1 LTRID
6 DGGGKNGFATVSNN
20 QRLDVSARAA
30 SREYY
35 ESRDQGQVYSVI
47 SVDATAVA
55 NEESMYLQNISTSK
69 DMIIDTIVISTDTAS
84 LWRVKFVTG
93 TAAGSSAL
101 TPVNLNKAS
110 SNDADAVARGDG
122 AITGLTDAG
131 DLMLVRIGAAGHDE
145 LNFSEALRLG
155 QNDAIAIE
163 CETNAAVEI
172 TILFHFDSE

>member
-1 LTRID
+1 MVRID
-6 DGGGKNGFATVSNN
+6 DGGGKNGFVTVSNN

-55 NEESMYLQNISTSK
+55 NEESIYLQNTSTNK
-69 DMIIDTIVISTDTAS
+69 DMIIQNIVISTDTNS
-84 LWRVKFVTG
+84 LWRIKFVTG
-93 TAAGSSAL
+93 TAAGGSAL

-110 SNDADAVARGDG
+110 SNAADAVARGDG
-122 AITGLTDAG
+122 AVTGLTDGG
-131 DLMLVRIGAAGHDE
+131 DITLVRIAANSHDE
-145 LNFSEALRLG
+145 LSFSEALRPG
-155 QNDAIAIE
+155 QNDAIAVE

-172 TILFHFDSE
+172 VLFFHFDSE

>member
-1 LTRID
+1 LVRID

-20 QRLDVSARAA
+20 QRLDVSARSA

-55 NEESMYLQNISTSK
+55 NEETIYLQNTSTVK
-69 DMIIDTIVISTDTAS
+69 DMIIEDVIISTDTDS

-110 SNDADAVARGDG
+110 SNAADAVARGNG
-122 AITGLTDAG
+122 AITGLTDDG
-131 DLMLVRIGAAGHDE
+131 DILLARVGANSHDE
-145 LNFSEALRLG
+145 LTFREALRLG
-155 QNDAIAIE
+155 QNDAIAVE

-172 TILFHFDSE
+172 VVLFHFDSE